1 MKTELCLKFE
11 FHASHALSV
20 REEPHPHLWKV
31 EIRIQGHPQN
41 GMIINMPALRDSV
54 QIRLNQLNSTFLN
67 SNSILPL
74 SVQSAPT
81 CETLGAYLYQEFQ
94 VVLQNEFV
102 PLNPSL
108 HLSSVEVAI
117 CEEDGFEWGSAK
129 LYT

>member
-1 MKTELCLKFE
+1 
-11 FHASHALSV
+11 
-20 REEPHPHLWKV
+20 
-31 EIRIQGHPQN
+31 
-41 GMIINMPALRDSV
+41 
-54 QIRLNQLNSTFLN
+54 
-67 SNSILPL
+67 
-74 SVQSAPT
+74 
-81 CETLGAYLYQEFQ
+81 LGAYLYQEFQ